1 MTISMILSLVS
12 IVLSVAVIV
21 LNIKTMKSYERIKR
35 KIPHKLYLQLKTK
48 GLYRARLVLYAS
60 YPFMAIGWLDPEKV
74 VEKAMSFVKIDTKFM
89 G

>member
-1 MTISMILSLVS
+1 MTISMILSLMS
-12 IVLSVAVIV
+12 IVFSVAAIV
-21 LNIKTMKSYERIKR
+21 LNIKTMKGYEFIKN
-35 KIPHKLYLQLKTK
+35 KIPRKLYMKVKTK